1 MAQQTNQTQVPIP
14 CTAGCGFYGNP
25 RNNGM
30 CSICY
35 KDSLQ
40 RQNSSS
46 RVSDPVSTRFST
58 LGESLSTQ
66 SNTVTAS
73 SALQLN
79 SQSIVTATE
88 RAQEELTSGEAQDE
102 LKTEEVAGP
111 SNSAEVASV
120 QERVTM
126 SEMSGSFGSSAEV
139 LGRVRKRKLD
149 EVLQLDG
156 EGASGSCVS
165 VQSSAPVVE
174 NSKPKKKRCFICN
187 KKLALTDYNCRC
199 GNYFCGV
206 HRCTIDHNC
215 PYDYKAEAAE
225 KIRKENPVVA
235 GEKIQKI

>member
-58 LGESLSTQ
+58 LGESFSTQ

-79 SQSIVTATE
+79 SESIVTATE
-88 RAQEELTSGEAQDE
+88 TAQEELTSGEAQDE

-120 QERVTM
+120 QESVTM

-139 LGRVRKRKLD
+139 L
-149 EVLQLDG
+149 
-156 EGASGSCVS
+156 ASGSCVS

>member
-1 MAQQTNQTQVPIP
+1 MAEEEEKDMAQQTNQTQAPIP

-88 RAQEELTSGEAQDE
+88 TAQEELTSGEAQDE

-120 QERVTM
+120 QESVTM

-139 LGRVRKRKLD
+139 L
-149 EVLQLDG
+149 
-156 EGASGSCVS
+156 ASGSCVS

-174 NSKPKKKRCFICN
+174 NSKPQKKRCFICN

>member
-1 MAQQTNQTQVPIP
+1 MAEEEKDMAQQTNQTQVPIP

-58 LGESLSTQ
+58 LGESFSTQ

-79 SQSIVTATE
+79 SESIVTATE
-88 RAQEELTSGEAQDE
+88 TAQEELTSGEAQDE
-102 LKTEEVAGP
+102 LKTEEVA
-111 SNSAEVASV
+111 
-120 QERVTM
+120 
-126 SEMSGSFGSSAEV
+126 
-139 LGRVRKRKLD
+139 
-149 EVLQLDG
+149 
-156 EGASGSCVS
+156 ASGSCVS

>member
-1 MAQQTNQTQVPIP
+1 MAEEEEKDMAQQTNQTQVPIP

-139 LGRVRKRKLD
+139 L
-149 EVLQLDG
+149 
-156 EGASGSCVS
+156 ASGSCVS